1 MAGGSVLN
9 GKKLVLVGGGH
20 AHMETLAN
28 LKMFREA
35 GIDVT
40 VIQPLPYHYY
50 SGMGPGVLGGTYEPE
65 EIRFHTKVQVEKAGC
80 RFILDAAVSVDPR
93 NQRVYLKDSD
103 VEIPY
108 DVISLNTGSQVEKK
122 NVSDWEHVVGAK
134 PIEQLVRARELICQ
148 KGSVGPLRVAVV
160 GGGPSAVEIAG
171 NVRQL
176 STCAGLAN
184 VEITI
189 YCGSELLSG
198 RPLRVQKLARGMLES
213 KKILIKTS
221 HRVEKVSA
229 ATLFFSGGTEVATD
243 LVFLCSGVNPSQIAL
258 HSGLPTGPDGGML
271 VNSNLQSVAY
281 DTVFGGGDC
290 IDFEPCRL
298 DKVGVYAVRQNPI
311 LLHNLFAKLTGSSLQ
326 QFRPGGKY
334 LLIYNLGGGQGLF
347 FRRPFLYGGRLPFL
361 LKDWI
366 DRRFIRRFKKR

>member
-9 GKKLVLVGGGH
+9 GKRLVLVGGGH
-20 AHMETLAN
+20 AHMQTLAN
-28 LKMFREA
+28 LKMFQEA

-40 VIQPLPYHYY
+40 VIQPSPYHYY

-65 EIRFHTKVQVEKAGC
+65 EIRFHTQAQVERAGC
-80 RFILDAAVSVDPR
+80 RFILDAAVSVDPI
-93 NQRVYLKDSD
+93 NQRVHLKHSD
-103 VEIPY
+103 KEIPY

-122 NVSDWEHVVGAK
+122 CVTDWEHVVGAK
-134 PIEQLVRARELICQ
+134 PIEQLVRARELIRK
-148 KGSVGPLRVAVV
+148 KGSVGSLRVAVV

-176 STCAGLAN
+176 STRAGLAN

-198 RPLRVQKLARGMLES
+198 RPHRVQKLARSMLES
-213 KKILIKTS
+213 KNIFIKTS

-229 ATLFFSGGTEVATD
+229 ASLFFSCGTHVEAD
-243 LVFLCSGVNPSQIAL
+243 LVFLCSGVRPSQLAL
-258 HSGLPTGPDGGML
+258 RSGLPTGSDGGML

-281 DTVFGGGDC
+281 DTIFGGGDC
-290 IDFEPCRL
+290 IDFAPCHL

-311 LLHNLFAKLTGSSLQ
+311 LLHNLFARFAGRPLLEFQ
-326 QFRPGGKY
+326 PGGKY
-334 LLIYNLGGGQGLF
+334 LLIYNLGEGRGLF
-347 FRRPFLYGGRLPFL
+347 FRSPFLYGGGLPFL